1 MIYGYARVSSAD
13 QNLSR
18 QIEEF
23 KNFGISKNRIYC
35 DKKSGKDFIRDNYLK
50 LIKKIKKGD
59 LLVIKSIDR
68 LGRNYLMIT
77 NEWRRITVDIGA
89 DILVLD
95 MPLLDTR
102 VENSLIKK
110 FIADVVLQVLSFVA
124 ENERVNIKERQ
135 KEGIRIAKERGVKF
149 GRPQKV
155 LTKNQVDAISCYNKK
170 SISLKSAIS
179 LFGGNASSFYYFLR
193 KYRKG
198 VIFIKSKNH

>member
-13 QNLSR
+13 QNLAR

-23 KNFGISKNRIYC
+23 ENFGIAKNRIYC

-149 GRPQKV
+149 GRPKKI
-155 LTKNQVDAISCYNKK
+155 LTQNQVDAIIGYNEKK
-170 SISLKSAIS
+170 FSAKIAIS
-179 LFGGNASSFYYFLR
+179 LFKGKDSSFYYFLR

-198 VIFIKSKNH
+198 LI

>member
-23 KNFGISKNRIYC
+23 KNFGIAKNRIYC

-89 DILVLD
+89 DIFVLD

-135 KEGIRIAKERGVKF
+135 KEGIRIAKAKGVRF
-149 GRPQKV
+149 GRPEKV
-155 LTKNQVDAISCYNKK
+155 LTKNQLDAIIGYNEKN
-170 SISLKSAIS
+170 ISAKTAIS
-179 LFGGNASSFYYFLR
+179 LFGANDSSFYYFLR

-198 VIFIKSKNH
+198 LI

>member
-13 QNLSR
+13 QNLTR

-23 KNFGISKNRIYC
+23 ENFGIAKNRIYC

-149 GRPQKV
+149 GRPKKI
-155 LTKNQVDAISCYNKK
+155 LTQNQLDAIIGYNEKK
-170 SISLKSAIS
+170 FSAKIAIS
-179 LFGGNASSFYYFLR
+179 LFGGNDSSFYYFLR

-198 VIFIKSKNH
+198 LI